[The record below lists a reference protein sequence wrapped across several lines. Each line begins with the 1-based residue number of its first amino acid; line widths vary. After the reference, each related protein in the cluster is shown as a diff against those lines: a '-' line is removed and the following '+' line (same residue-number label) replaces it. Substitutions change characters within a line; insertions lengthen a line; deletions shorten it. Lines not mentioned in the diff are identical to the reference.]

1 MPGAGVEQL
10 ELSYT
15 SDFKMAQLLWR
26 ILDSF
31 LYSETCSSLQASK
44 SWVFT

>member
-31 LYSETCSSLQASK
+31 YTVKHALLQASK